1 MSATESDSTGI
12 ELSADM
18 KAAINGAFGSGKP
31 IAIAYVDVDGAP
43 RLSYRGSTQAFSD
56 TELAIWVRN
65 PVGGILDSIADNPS
79 VALIYGDFNPTDR
92 RFMIMRGRARRDD
105 DATTRERV
113 YSSSHEFEQ
122 SQDPERKGVAV
133 VIELESVEGFFGGV
147 RLNMQASRR

>member
-1 MSATESDSTGI
+1 MSATASDSTGI
-12 ELSADM
+12 GLSAEM
-18 KAAINGAFGSGKP
+18 QAAINGAFGSGKP

-56 TELAIWVRN
+56 TQLAIWVRN
-65 PVGGILDSIADNPS
+65 PAGGILDAIAKNPA

-105 DATTRERV
+105 SAATRERV
-113 YSSSHEFEQ
+113 FTSSHEFEQ

-133 VIELESVEGFFGGV
+133 VIDLDRVEGYFAGV
-147 RLNMQASRR
+147 RLNMQAGS